1 LLIAIFHNG
10 RRSVTRKA
18 RPAPADKP
26 LTLSASDIT
35 SERAVTR
42 RSLLGALGVGAGV
55 AAAVAFGTAESV
67 PAHDVPK
74 EKDTAKKKKKAPPK
88 EEADHD

>member
-1 LLIAIFHNG
+1 M
-10 RRSVTRKA
+10 TRKA
-18 RPAPADKP
+18 PRAPAEKP
-26 LTLSASDIT
+26 LTLCEADIT

-55 AAAVAFGTAESV
+55 AAVVAFGTADSV
-67 PAHDVPK
+67 PAHDTKK

-88 EEADHD
+88 EEADAD

>member
-1 LLIAIFHNG
+1 
-10 RRSVTRKA
+10 VTRKA
-18 RPAPADKP
+18 RPASVDKP
-26 LTLSASDIT
+26 LTLSEADIT

-67 PAHDVPK
+67 PAADTKK
-74 EKDTAKKKKKAPPK
+74 EKDTAKKKKAPPK
-88 EEADHD
+88 EEEADHD

>member
-1 LLIAIFHNG
+1 M
-10 RRSVTRKA
+10 TRKA
-18 RPAPADKP
+18 PLAPAEKP
-26 LTLSASDIT
+26 LTLSETDIS

-67 PAHDVPK
+67 PAHDTK
-74 EKDTAKKKKKAPPK
+74 KAKDAAKKKKAPPK